1 LPHPNSPEF
10 AAAYEAA
17 ERQLHQMKS
26 SELPSAVTDKVA
38 APPLVPKP
46 MVSELTS
53 GTAGQPPEDLGG
65 SALSYLTPEEVVIR
79 WKRRIDIDTL
89 ANWRSKKQG
98 PTYHR
103 FGRVILYRSDLLA
116 AWEAKNMI
124 ACDPLPGVNDDEGD
138 RE

>member
-1 LPHPNSPEF
+1 LPHPDSPEF

-17 ERQLHQMKS
+17 EMNFRENKS
-26 SELPSAVTDKVA
+26 SERRRLLKGNA
-38 APPLVPKP
+38 APPLVPK
-46 MVSELTS
+46 S
-53 GTAGQPPEDLGG
+53 GAAERTLDQVVEMPKDSKEGAPT
-65 SALSYLTPEEVVIR
+65 YLTPEEVVIR

-89 ANWRSKKQG
+89 ANWRSKKQS

-124 ACDPLPGVNDDEGD
+124 ACDPLPAVSDDEGD